1 MRKVFA
7 LSVCADQEGFLPL
20 CLQVVWLLLVK
31 LDEKQRI
38 ITNGVDDGLVPKAL
52 EVIHLYFER
61 YVTHYLFLASSDG
74 VVL

>member
-1 MRKVFA
+1 M
-7 LSVCADQEGFLPL
+7 
-20 CLQVVWLLLVK
+20 QVVWLLLVK